1 MDDQKIKTHVG
12 SPLVLSAVLIA
23 DGSGRRRRRARVHSF
38 LAIDVVIELDDVAV
52 ELDDITV
59 ESPSTIV
66 ESPIT
71 VVRPSPIAELNPEVI
86 PPVPAAV
93 GSEGVAGSRG
103 TTIPSPMLTH
113 AATQDTTAACTCR
126 SARLPVMICRRGE
139 EAGRA
144 GMRGAG
150 VATSID

>member
-1 MDDQKIKTHVG
+1 M
-12 SPLVLSAVLIA
+12 IA
-23 DGSGRRRRRARVHSF
+23 DGSGRRRRRARVSSL
-38 LAIDVVIELDDVAV
+38 LAVEVAADTGELVAGVVIEAVA
-52 ELDDITV
+52 
-59 ESPSTIV
+59 IV
-66 ESPIT
+66 KLS
-71 VVRPSPIAELNPEVI
+71 RIAKLNPEVIPELNPEVI